1 MKKEK
6 LSYLI
11 ITTLCIAG
19 ASLLV
24 RCAKS
29 STFQSAGN
37 VSAAEQ
43 TSATPKLSTQSV
55 TTFVHP
61 GVIVS
66 KAMLDYIGAQA
77 NDNTTSRYADY
88 SATVL
93 DYCNNHPVPITWI
106 SVVHV
111 ASGTTTSDE
120 QRFKG
125 DGLLAYALALRWAK
139 TGTATYATQVKQ
151 ILDGWSSH
159 FSSITN
165 DSGTPF
171 SQTYLEASWAA
182 PNFVAAAEIIKYYV
196 PSNGVGGGWTATEDS
211 DFSNFLNTL
220 KNTYINHVADM
231 GYHNNWDISEGY
243 AKMAIG
249 VFLNSPA
256 VYQSGEDILTAT
268 EPSVIAAD
276 GTDIELCVRSDCH
289 HFQYSLTGLSYGAT
303 ISAIQGDNV
312 IYGANGGRLSLGYDY
327 MRKAYNN
334 QECIP
339 CSGQYVYPGV
349 EVAYRHYQTS
359 NLASLRSI
367 GAPYETPSDITF
379 LGFTTYT
386 HYNVPLF

>member
-1 MKKEK
+1 MKRKK
-6 LSYLI
+6 LSYVLI
-11 ITTLCIAG
+11 AVGMISA

-24 RCAKS
+24 KCTKNAV
-29 STFQSAGN
+29 QSASN
-37 VSAAEQ
+37 TEAAVDQ
-43 TSATPKLSTQSV
+43 TSLPKLSTQSV

-61 GVIVS
+61 GVINT
-66 KAMLDYIGAQA
+66 KATLDYIATQA
-77 NDNTTSRYADY
+77 NDNTSSRFADY
-88 SATVL
+88 NATVL
-93 DYCNNHPVPITWI
+93 DYCNNHAVPTTWI

-111 ASGTTTSDE
+111 AGGTTTADE
-120 QRFKG
+120 KRFKG

-151 ILDGWSSH
+151 ILDGWSTH

-165 DSGTPF
+165 DSGTSF

-182 PNFVAAAEIIKYYV
+182 PNFVAAAEIIKSYV
-196 PSNGVGGGWTATEDS
+196 PANGVGGGWTSTEDTN
-211 DFSNFLNTL
+211 FTNFLNNL
-220 KNTYINHVADM
+220 KNNYINHVQDM
-231 GYHNNWDISEGY
+231 GYHNNWDISAGY

-256 VYQSGEDILTAT
+256 VYQAGEDILTST
-268 EPSVIAAD
+268 LPSVIAAD

-312 IYGANGGRLSLGYDY
+312 IYGASGGRLSLGYDY
-327 MRKAYNN
+327 MRSAYNN
-334 QECIP
+334 QQCVP

-349 EVAYRHYQTS
+349 EIAYRHYQTG
-359 NLASLRSI
+359 NLSSLRAI
-367 GAPYETPSDITF
+367 GAPYEVPSDITF

>member
-6 LSYLI
+6 LSYVLI
-11 ITTLCIAG
+11 ALVLAVATTLF
-19 ASLLV
+19 V
-24 RCAKS
+24 RCTKNAVS
-29 STFQSAGN
+29 QQPATADPASGQSP
-37 VSAAEQ
+37 S
-43 TSATPKLSTQSV
+43 PKLSTESV

-61 GVIVS
+61 GVINT
-66 KAMLDYIGAQA
+66 KATLDYIATQA
-77 NDNTTSRYADY
+77 NDNTSSRFADY
-88 SATVL
+88 NATVL
-93 DYCNNHPVPITWI
+93 DYCNNHAVPTTWI

-111 ASGTTTSDE
+111 AGGTTTPDE
-120 QRFKG
+120 KRFKG

-151 ILDGWSSH
+151 ILDGWSTH

-165 DSGTPF
+165 DSGTSF

-182 PNFVAAAEIIKYYV
+182 PNFVAAAEIIKSYV
-196 PSNGVGGGWTATEDS
+196 PANGVGGGWTSTEDTN
-211 DFSNFLNTL
+211 FTNFLNNL
-220 KNTYINHVADM
+220 KNNYINHVQDM
-231 GYHNNWDISEGY
+231 GYHNNWDISAGY

-249 VFLNSPA
+249 VFLNSSA
-256 VYQSGEDILTAT
+256 VYQAGEDILTST
-268 EPSVIAAD
+268 LPSVIAAD

-312 IYGANGGRLSLGYDY
+312 IYGASGSRLSLGYDY

-349 EVAYRHYQTS
+349 EIANRHYQTA
-359 NLASLRSI
+359 NLASLRAI
-367 GAPYETPSDITF
+367 GAPYEVPSDITF

-386 HYNVPLF
+386 HYNVPL

>member
-6 LSYLI
+6 LSYVL
-11 ITTLCIAG
+11 TALVFVAAT
-19 ASLLV
+19 SLFV
-24 RCAKS
+24 QCTKN
-29 STFQSAGN
+29 T
-37 VSAAEQ
+37 VSQQQTATAEPVTNQ
-43 TSATPKLSTQSV
+43 TATPKLSTQSV

-61 GVIVS
+61 GVIVT
-66 KAMLDYIGAQA
+66 KAILDFIGAQA
-77 NDNTTSRYADY
+77 NDNTSSRFADY
-88 SATVL
+88 SASVL
-93 DYCNNHPVPITWI
+93 DYCNNNPVPTTWI

-111 ASGTTTSDE
+111 ASGTTTPDE
-120 QRFKG
+120 KRFKG

-151 ILDGWSSH
+151 ILDGWSNN

-196 PSNGVGGGWTATEDS
+196 PVGGTAAGWTSTEDTN
-211 DFSNFLNTL
+211 FSNFLNTL

-249 VFLNSPA
+249 VFLNSA
-256 VYQSGEDILTAT
+256 SVYQAGEDVLTST
-268 EPSVIAAD
+268 LPSVIASD

-312 IYGANGGRLSLGYDY
+312 IYGASGSRLSLGYDY

-349 EVAYRHYQTS
+349 EVAYRHYQTA
-359 NLASLRSI
+359 NLASLRAI
-367 GAPYETPSDITF
+367 GAPYEIPSDITF

-386 HYNVPLF
+386 HYNVPL